1 MSSAIAPSAKETRRS
16 RRRPAA
22 GQRDMLDLTRNG
34 GAPQRE
40 SSRGPDESDDMLWD
54 PTTGPFH
61 PLSAAHKHIRALF
74 PVSVTVS
81 LSLATMSA

>member
-61 PLSAAHKHIRALF
+61 PLTSGFAKCGGC
-74 PVSVTVS
+74 PVSVR
-81 LSLATMSA
+81 

>member
-54 PTTGPFH
+54 PTTGPFLISPTNMDTCH
-61 PLSAAHKHIRALF
+61 LHDHETL
-74 PVSVTVS
+74 VDT
-81 LSLATMSA
+81 L